1 MCMLKIKKLYSPQPI
16 SGAFT
21 TGGAKEPQEGIC
33 NQINQ
38 PIKYFKMR
46 TQLTSLFTTLNT
58 TEFENLT
65 REIKETVATGIQV
78 RNVKPVFTAANL
90 WNIHNMR
97 RERTARR
104 YM

>member
-1 MCMLKIKKLYSPQPI
+1 
-16 SGAFT
+16 
-21 TGGAKEPQEGIC
+21 
-33 NQINQ
+33 
-38 PIKYFKMR
+38 MR
-46 TQLTSLFTTLNT
+46 TQLTSLFATLNT

-65 REIKETVATGIQV
+65 REIKETVATDIQV

>member
-1 MCMLKIKKLYSPQPI
+1 MLKRKKLYSLQPT

-46 TQLTSLFTTLNT
+46 TQLTSLFTTLNST
-58 TEFENLT
+58 ALENLT

-97 RERTARR
+97 RERTSRR

>member
-1 MCMLKIKKLYSPQPI
+1 
-16 SGAFT
+16 
-21 TGGAKEPQEGIC
+21 
-33 NQINQ
+33 
-38 PIKYFKMR
+38 MR

-58 TEFENLT
+58 TELENLT

-97 RERTARR
+97 RERTSRR